1 MKILETYNENI
12 KHKTELCFY
21 DDIDDIIY
29 VNKSFL
35 YDNYVGE
42 GIDDIEIEDNTIK
55 CYFIENAWG
64 GISFDEWEY
73 LYNNYNNAIK
83 NDVVVEFSSNV
94 SKNNFFIE
102 FNNDVEIIDNYIKM
116 KQENK
121 TKKFNL

>member
-1 MKILETYNENI
+1 MKILETYIENI

-42 GIDDIEIEDNTIK
+42 GIDEIEIEDNTIK

-94 SKNNFFIE
+94 SKNIFFIE
-102 FNNDVEIIDNYIKM
+102 FNNDVEFIDNYIKK